1 MNDKNTKMKTDV
13 LDSAGIEQIRNKVI
27 TVLEGLYPA
36 GPDRDAA
43 IKRLREF
50 DNKIYAK
57 RGNNQC

>member
-1 MNDKNTKMKTDV
+1 MTNKNNKTDV
-13 LDSAGIEQIRNKVI
+13 LDSAGIQQIRNKVI

-50 DNKIYAK
+50 DKKLHAK
-57 RGNNQC
+57 RGNHE